1 MIQIWSDRGPQ
12 GYRYRV
18 WGKPARDLVD
28 FEGIA
33 LVRAPV
39 KEKTRKP
46 KTETAPDPATPT

>member
-33 LVRAPV
+33 LVRVSP
-39 KEKTRKP
+39 KEKTKRT
-46 KTETAPDPATPT
+46 KTETVPDSA

>member
-1 MIQIWSDRGPQ
+1 MIQIWSDRSPQ

-39 KEKTRKP
+39 KQKKV
-46 KTETAPDPATPT
+46 KAETAPDPGPA